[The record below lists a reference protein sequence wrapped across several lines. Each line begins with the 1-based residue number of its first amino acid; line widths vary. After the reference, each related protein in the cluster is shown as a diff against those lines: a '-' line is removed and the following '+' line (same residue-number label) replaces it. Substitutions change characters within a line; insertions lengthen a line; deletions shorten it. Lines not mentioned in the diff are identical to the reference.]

1 MRTFILL
8 TGAALTLIGSGPAL
22 AKSSDGKPK
31 VHKVCRTQGDSS
43 SRIIQSRIC
52 RSKEEWDLI
61 DEQHRQDA
69 EDAQRNTNNMAAQAT
84 TARPD

>member
-8 TGAALTLIGSGPAL
+8 TGAALTLVASGPVL
-22 AKSSDGKPK
+22 AKNADGKPK
-31 VHKVCRTQGDSS
+31 VHKVCRMQGDSS

-69 EDAQRNTNNMAAQAT
+69 EDAQRQTNNFNAEAT
-84 TARPD
+84 KARPE